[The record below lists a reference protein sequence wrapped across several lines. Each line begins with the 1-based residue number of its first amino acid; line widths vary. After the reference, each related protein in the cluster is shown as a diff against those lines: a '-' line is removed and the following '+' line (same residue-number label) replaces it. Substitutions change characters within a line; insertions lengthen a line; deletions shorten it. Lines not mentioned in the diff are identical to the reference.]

1 MGKRGPCKKPTALR
15 IFEGNPSRRPLNTR
29 EPKPTL
35 GVPVCPEWLD
45 TEARAEWERIVPE
58 LKRLGMLATID
69 RAELSAYCQSWSEYV
84 AATKLVREQGTIVVS
99 KQGTQKNPNCAVQ
112 NEAWA
117 RFHKTAIMFG
127 LNPSSRSTMVAPGVS
142 KGGKLEAFLSKKMG

>member
-1 MGKRGPCKKPTALR
+1 MRGRKPKPTALKL
-15 IFEGNPSRRPLNTR
+15 FEGNPGKRPLNAQ

-35 GVPVCPEWLD
+35 GVPACPKWLD
-45 TEARAEWERIVPE
+45 DEAVAEWERIVPE
-58 LKRLGMLATID
+58 LERLGMLATID
-69 RAELSAYCQSWSEYV
+69 RAELAAYCQSWSEYV
-84 AATKLVREQGTIVVS
+84 AATKLVREQGTIVPS

-142 KGGKLEAFLSKKMG
+142 KGGRLEAFLKKETG